1 MRKGEDDDRPR
12 TRCCR
17 HHGAAPRRHGLR
29 ERRAPLRRRA
39 RSPAA
44 LGLPAPRPRADR
56 HPRRLR
62 ARRLRRLHRPRR
74 RPADA
79 LVPHVRRH
87 GAGPRDHH
95 RRGPLLGAR
104 RARRPDRR
112 VDEPGPAGL
121 RRVPRAPVRLLHP
134 GLPHDRHGLSRGE
147 PLTDER
153 ASTRGDLGQPLP
165 LHRLPEHRQERPAR
179 RRDQG
184 RAGGGAGV
192 TTQMFGAPI
201 RRKEDPRLVT
211 GGGRYLDDLGHDAL
225 AAAFVRSPHAHA
237 RIVDIDASEAIEVVG
252 VVGIYVHEDL
262 PGRVGEPLPL
272 LIPHPTLTHGR
283 TGYALAKD
291 EVNHVGEPI
300 VMVVATDRYVAEDA
314 CQRIRVSYDDVP
326 DVVAAHMLQ
335 EVGDVDAAMAAA
347 PHRLTLDLDIERSAC
362 MPMEGKG
369 VYARWDDERG
379 ELRMYSS
386 TQTSTGVRAAV
397 AAKLDLPL
405 AKVECIAPDVG
416 GGFGVKIVH
425 PWPEEVLV
433 PWAAMRLG
441 RPVKWTEDRR
451 EHFISS
457 AHERGQLHHVRV
469 GYDDEG
475 RLLGLDV
482 EFWHDHGAYTPYGLI
497 VPIIT
502 STQLLGPYKP
512 GVYRVEFRSLYTN
525 TVIVTPY
532 RGAGRP
538 QGCFVMERVMD
549 AIAAD
554 LGLDRTV
561 VRERNF
567 IRPDEMPFDQ
577 GLIFQDG
584 RELVYDSGDFPA
596 SLAKLKK
603 LVGWDDF
610 AAYREQARAEGRR
623 VGIGLACYVEG
634 TGVGPYEGAHVV
646 VATSGKVKVATGL
659 TTQGQ
664 GHFTSFAQIAADELG
679 VSFEDVEVVTGD
691 TRRFGYAVGT
701 FASRAA
707 VMSGNAIALASR
719 KVRTKALRIA
729 GDALEA
735 DPGDLEIVDGMV
747 RVKGSPG
754 ASIPLATVAV

>member
-112 VDEPGPAGL
+112 IDEPGPAGL
-121 RRVPRAPVRLLHP
+121 RRVPRAPVRLLHT
-134 GLPHDRHGLSRGE
+134 GLPHDRHGLPRGE
-147 PLTDER
+147 PLADER

-237 RIVDIDASEAIEVVG
+237 RIVDIDASEAIEVEG

-314 CQRIRVSYDDVP
+314 CQRIRVTYDQLPVVVGIEAARSGELLVHDDVP
-326 DVVAAHMLQ
+326 DNVAAHMLQ

-347 PHRLTLDLDIERSAC
+347 PHTLTLDLDIERS
-362 MPMEGKG
+362 
-369 VYARWDDERG
+369 
-379 ELRMYSS
+379 
-386 TQTSTGVRAAV
+386 
-397 AAKLDLPL
+397 
-405 AKVECIAPDVG
+405 ECIAPDVG

-433 PWAAMRLG
+433 PWAAILLG
-441 RPVKWTEDRR
+441 RPVKWAEDRR
-451 EHFISS
+451 EHFISA
-457 AHERGQLHHVRV
+457 AHERGQLQRV
-469 GYDDEG
+469 TVGFDDEG
-475 RLLGLDV
+475 HLLALDV
-482 EFWHDHGAYTPYGLI
+482 KLWHDNGAYTPYGII

-512 GVYRVEFRSLYTN
+512 GTYRCEFWSLYTN
-525 TVIVTPY
+525 TVLVTPY

-538 QGCFVMERVMD
+538 QGCFAMERTMD
-549 AIAAD
+549 AIAD
-554 LGLDRTV
+554 ELGLDRAE
-561 VRERNF
+561 VRSRNF
-567 IRPDEMPFDQ
+567 ILPTEMPWDH
-577 GLIFQDG
+577 GLLFQDG
-584 RELVYDSGDFPA
+584 RPLKYDSG
-596 SLAKLKK
+596 
-603 LVGWDDF
+603 
-610 AAYREQARAEGRR
+610 
-623 VGIGLACYVEG
+623 
-634 TGVGPYEGAHVV
+634 
-646 VATSGKVKVATGL
+646 
-659 TTQGQ
+659 
-664 GHFTSFAQIAADELG
+664 
-679 VSFEDVEVVTGD
+679 
-691 TRRFGYAVGT
+691 
-701 FASRAA
+701 
-707 VMSGNAIALASR
+707 
-719 KVRTKALRIA
+719 
-729 GDALEA
+729 
-735 DPGDLEIVDGMV
+735 
-747 RVKGSPG
+747 
-754 ASIPLATVAV
+754 